1 MSKSKRKKQSRFLAG
16 HQRSWLWGRHPV
28 TEVIEAGRWPV
39 MELYLADTLSAEV
52 IGHAS
57 ALAEAQGAEVS
68 VATPE
73 RLRELGHVDEHQ
85 GFLARMGPFP
95 YASVEETVRGGEEGG
110 RDDGTPGLWLVLDAI
125 QDTFNFGA
133 IVRSAEAMGARG
145 IFVGTT
151 SQAGVNSLVA
161 RASAGAVNRIP
172 IAEVE
177 DLAALVEML
186 CASGTQVLAA
196 DEKGGD
202 TCTQCDFRAA
212 TALVLGN
219 EGRGVRPELVSRC
232 GGRVC
237 IPMSGSIASLNV
249 AAAAAVLLYE
259 AWRQKHD
266 AGKNGQL
273 TIDN

>member
-1 MSKSKRKKQSRFLAG
+1 MSKSNRKKQSRFLAG

-28 TEVIEAGRWPV
+28 SEVIEAGRWPV
-39 MELYLADTLSAEV
+39 MELYLADTLPAEV
-52 IGHAS
+52 VQHAS
-57 ALAEAQGAEVS
+57 VLAEAQGADVT
-68 VATPE
+68 VAPSE

-95 YASVEETVRGGEEGG
+95 YASVEEVLRGGEEGE
-110 RDDGTPGLWLVLDAI
+110 RDDGTAALWLVLDAI

-133 IVRSAEAMGARG
+133 MVRSAEAMGARG
-145 IFVGTT
+145 IFVGTA

-177 DLAALVEML
+177 DLAGLAETLKS
-186 CASGTQVLAA
+186 SGVRLLAA
-196 DEKGGD
+196 DEKGGAA
-202 TCTQCDFRAA
+202 CTECDFRAP

-232 GGRVC
+232 DGRVC

-259 AWRQKHD
+259 AWRQKQ
-266 AGKNGQL
+266 K
-273 TIDN
+273 

>member
-1 MSKSKRKKQSRFLAG
+1 MSKSKRKKQGRFLAG

-28 TEVIEAGRWPV
+28 TEVIEAGRWPL
-39 MELYLADTLSAEV
+39 MELYLADTLPADLIQHMRS
-52 IGHAS
+52 
-57 ALAEAQGAEVS
+57 LAEAQGAEVA
-68 VATPE
+68 VETPE

-95 YASVEETVRGGEEGG
+95 YASVEEAVRGGEEGE
-110 RDDGTPGLWLVLDAI
+110 RDDGTPALWLVLDAI

-161 RASAGAVNRIP
+161 RASAGAVNRVP
-172 IAEVE
+172 IAESE
-177 DLAALVEML
+177 DLPALL
-186 CASGTQVLAA
+186 DILRASGTHIVAA

-202 TCTQCDFRAA
+202 VCTECDFRAP
-212 TALVLGN
+212 TALILGN
-219 EGRGVRPELVSRC
+219 EGRGVRPELLSGCDSRV
-232 GGRVC
+232 R
-237 IPMSGSIASLNV
+237 IPMSGTIASLNV

-259 AWRQKHD
+259 AWRQKHG
-266 AGKNGQL
+266 A
-273 TIDN
+273 

>member
-1 MSKSKRKKQSRFLAG
+1 MSKSKRKKQTRFLAG

-28 TEVIEAGRWPV
+28 TEVIEAGRWPIT
-39 MELYLADTLSAEV
+39 ELYLADTLPAEA
-52 IGHAS
+52 IEHAS
-57 ALAEAQGAEVS
+57 ALAEAQGAQVG
-68 VATPE
+68 VATSE

-85 GFLARMGPFP
+85 GYLARMGPFP
-95 YASVEETVRGGEEGG
+95 YASVDEVMRGGEESE
-110 RDDGTPGLWLVLDAI
+110 RDDGTPALWLVLDAI

-145 IFVGTT
+145 LFVGTT

-177 DLAALVEML
+177 DLAELVEL
-186 CASGTQVLAA
+186 LRASGARVLAA

-202 TCTQCDFRAA
+202 VCSLCDFRTP

-219 EGRGVRPELVSRC
+219 EGRGVRPELASRC
-232 GGRVC
+232 DGRVC

-259 AWRQKHD
+259 AWRQK
-266 AGKNGQL
+266 NGQL
-273 TIDN
+273 TIDS

>member
-28 TEVIEAGRWPV
+28 TEVIEAGRWPI
-39 MELYLADTLSAEV
+39 MELYLADTLPADAV
-52 IGHAS
+52 RHAS
-57 ALAEAQGAEVS
+57 ALAEAQGAEVE
-68 VATPE
+68 VTTQE

-85 GFLARMGPFP
+85 GYLARMGPFP
-95 YASVEETVRGGEEGG
+95 YAPADEVMRGGEEGE
-110 RDDGTPGLWLVLDAI
+110 RDDGTPALWLVLDAV

-145 IFVGTT
+145 IFVGTA

-177 DLAALVEML
+177 DLAKLVEL
-186 CASGTQVLAA
+186 LRASGVRVLAA

-202 TCTQCDFRAA
+202 VCTKCDFSMP

-219 EGRGVRPELVSRC
+219 EGRGVQPELASRC
-232 GGRVC
+232 DGRVC
-237 IPMSGSIASLNV
+237 IPMSGNIASLNV

-259 AWRQKHD
+259 AWRQK
-266 AGKNGQL
+266 NGRL
-273 TIDN
+273 TVDR

>member
-1 MSKSKRKKQSRFLAG
+1 
-16 HQRSWLWGRHPV
+16 
-28 TEVIEAGRWPV
+28 
-39 MELYLADTLSAEV
+39 MELYLSDTLPAEAV
-52 IGHAS
+52 QHAR
-57 ALAEAQGAEVS
+57 ALAEAQGAEV
-68 VATPE
+68 AEAAPE

-95 YASVEETVRGGEEGG
+95 YASAEEAMRGGDEGE
-110 RDDGTPGLWLVLDAI
+110 RDDGTPPLWLVLDAI

-133 IVRSAEAMGARG
+133 IMRSAEAMGARG

-177 DLAALVEML
+177 DPAALVEML
-186 CASGTQVLAA
+186 RASGARVLAA
-196 DEKGGD
+196 DEKGG
-202 TCTQCDFRAA
+202 TACAECDFCVP
-212 TALVLGN
+212 TALILGN
-219 EGRGVRPELVSRC
+219 EGRGVRPELAARC
-232 GGRVC
+232 DGRVC

-259 AWRQKHD
+259 AWRQKHG
-266 AGKNGQL
+266 ARKNCE
-273 TIDN
+273 

>member
-1 MSKSKRKKQSRFLAG
+1 MSKSKRKKQGRFLAG

-39 MELYLADTLSAEV
+39 MELYLADTLPGEV
-52 IGHAS
+52 IQRARG
-57 ALAEAQGAEVS
+57 LAEAQGAEVA
-68 VATPE
+68 VASAE

-95 YASVEETVRGGEEGG
+95 YAAVEEVLRGGEDGE
-110 RDDGTPGLWLVLDAI
+110 RDDGAPALWLVLDAI

-177 DLAALVEML
+177 ELGEVVDILREAGA
-186 CASGTQVLAA
+186 QVLAA
-196 DEKGGD
+196 DEKGGVP
-202 TCTQCDFRAA
+202 CTECDFRRP
-212 TALVLGN
+212 TAVVLGN
-219 EGRGVRPELVSRC
+219 EGRGVRPELLSQC
-232 GGRVC
+232 DGRVC
-237 IPMSGSIASLNV
+237 IPMSGTIASLNV

-259 AWRQKHD
+259 AWRQKH
-266 AGKNGQL
+266 
-273 TIDN
+273 T

>member
-1 MSKSKRKKQSRFLAG
+1 MSKSKRKKQTRFLAG

-28 TEVIEAGRWPV
+28 TEVIEAGRWPI
-39 MELYLADTLSAEV
+39 MELYLADTLPAEA
-52 IGHAS
+52 IQHAS
-57 ALAEAQGAEVS
+57 TLAEARGAEVE
-68 VATPE
+68 VTTPE

-85 GFLARMGPFP
+85 GYLARMGPFP
-95 YASVEETVRGGEEGG
+95 YASVDEVMRGGEEGE
-110 RDDGTPGLWLVLDAI
+110 RDDGTPALWLVLDAI

-145 IFVGTT
+145 LFVGTT

-172 IAEVE
+172 IAEAE
-177 DLAALVEML
+177 DLAELVEL
-186 CASGTQVLAA
+186 LRARLGCAGSRSRR
-196 DEKGGD
+196 KGGD
-202 TCTQCDFRAA
+202 VCSLCDFRRP

-219 EGRGVRPELVSRC
+219 EGRGVRPEIASRC
-232 GGRVC
+232 DGRVC

-259 AWRQKHD
+259 AWRQK
-266 AGKNGQL
+266 NGQL
-273 TIDN
+273 TVDS

>member
-1 MSKSKRKKQSRFLAG
+1 MSKSRRKKQGRFLAG

-39 MELYLADTLSAEV
+39 MELYLADTLPVEAIQHLQSQ
-52 IGHAS
+52 
-57 ALAEAQGAEVS
+57 AEAQGTEVA
-68 VATPE
+68 VETAE

-95 YASVEETVRGGEEGG
+95 YASIEEVLRGGEEGE

-177 DLAALVEML
+177 DLSSFVETL
-186 CASGTQVLAA
+186 RASGTRIVAA
-196 DEKGGD
+196 DEKGGMACMD
-202 TCTQCDFRAA
+202 CDFRAS

-219 EGRGVRPELVSRC
+219 EGHGVRAELLSRC
-232 GGRVC
+232 DSHVC
-237 IPMSGSIASLNV
+237 IPMTGSIASLNV

-259 AWRQKHD
+259 AWRQKNR
-266 AGKNGQL
+266 AGKVDG
-273 TIDN
+273 

>member
-1 MSKSKRKKQSRFLAG
+1 MSKSNRKKQGRFLAG

-28 TEVIEAGRWPV
+28 TEVIAAGRWPI

-52 IGHAS
+52 VAHAS
-57 ALAEAQGAEVS
+57 ALAGAQGAEVV
-68 VATPE
+68 VASSA

-95 YASVEETVRGGEEGG
+95 YASVEEALRGGEEGE
-110 RDDGTPGLWLVLDAI
+110 RDDGTPALWLVLDAI

-177 DLAALVEML
+177 DFSALVETL
-186 CASGTQVLAA
+186 RAAGARVLAA
-196 DEKGGD
+196 DEKGAD
-202 TCTQCDFRAA
+202 ACTECDFRAP
-212 TALVLGN
+212 TALILGN
-219 EGRGVRPELVSRC
+219 EGRGVRPELAC
-232 GGRVC
+232 LCDGRVC

-266 AGKNGQL
+266 Q
-273 TIDN
+273 IDN